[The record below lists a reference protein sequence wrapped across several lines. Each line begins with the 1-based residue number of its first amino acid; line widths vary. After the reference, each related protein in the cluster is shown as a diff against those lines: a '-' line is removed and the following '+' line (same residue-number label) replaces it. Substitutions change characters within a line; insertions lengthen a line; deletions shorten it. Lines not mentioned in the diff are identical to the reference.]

1 MIKIKIEQML
11 TDFKKSAFVSGQ
23 HGGDQSNGNKTRL
36 KWDRCGK
43 TKNGSVVL
51 VWPKTGQMETLC

>member
-1 MIKIKIEQML
+1 ML

-23 HGGDQSNGNKTRL
+23 HGGDQSNGNKTRI

-43 TKNGSVVL
+43 TKKVL
-51 VWPKTGQMETLC
+51 DCCFGLA